1 MKAALV
7 ESKREDL
14 EWLDDA
20 EMPLTDKG
28 WRSPSTLGLLA
39 SGLGKWGGQ
48 HRTGH

>member
-20 EMPLTDKG
+20 DMPLTDKG
-28 WRSPSTLGLLA
+28 WRSPSTLGLALVA
-39 SGLGKWGGQ
+39 ALKWETTS
-48 HRTGH
+48 HSP